1 MRTKYLSLPSAEQA
15 LKFSYV
21 NDVCNSKNFTALVG
35 QFYEQPQ
42 SG

>member
-21 NDVCNSKNFTALVG
+21 NDVCNSKNLTALVG
-35 QFYEQPQ
+35 PIL
-42 SG
+42 